1 MTDRILFN
9 AFSQCCPTPQSEG
22 QWKNPRD
29 RSVPGFNEPEFW
41 IDLAKTAE
49 RGCFDSLFFA
59 DVHGVYDIYGGNMD
73 AGIRHGIQVPGNDP
87 TLLLPLLAHETK
99 NLGFI
104 VTYSTSYF
112 APFIAAKTFTS
123 LDHFTRGRIGWN
135 IVTSYLQS
143 AGRNGLG
150 KTIGHDERYDMAE
163 EYMDVCYKLWE
174 LSWEDDALVYD
185 HQNDSLID
193 PKRVHLINH
202 EGKNFQV
209 EGPHMCTPTRQRTP
223 FLVQAGQSS
232 RGYAFSTKHAEA
244 QFVVFQNKE
253 KAAEGEKLVRQL
265 EAEAGRAPHSMKLM
279 QGIGVVVAE
288 TEQEAKSKLARYKE
302 YASVEG
308 ALALFGGWTGVD
320 LKGFKPEDPLG
331 AFESEGMKHLAAF
344 FGDIDPDKDWTF
356 ADMCDYMKL
365 TSVCPV
371 ICGTPTQVADELE
384 QWIEQGKVDGF
395 NLMPVDQPGTL
406 RDFVDLVVPEL
417 QRRGRM
423 RTKYPD
429 GNPTLRELYEDGG
442 NGTLAP
448 DHPARRVSISPAN
461 LDDSLKSAG

>member
-1 MTDRILFN
+1 MADRILIN

-29 RSVPGFNEPEFW
+29 RSVPGFNDPEFW

-59 DVHGVYDIYGGNMD
+59 DVHGVYDVYGGNME

-87 TLLLPLLAHETK
+87 TLLLPLLAHETTH
-99 NLGFI
+99 LGFI

-112 APFIAAKTFTS
+112 PPFITAKTFSS

-143 AGRNGLG
+143 ATRNGLG
-150 KTIGHDERYDMAE
+150 EMLNHDERYDKAE

-185 HQNDSLID
+185 QKNDSLINPD
-193 PKRVHLINH
+193 RVHLIKH
-202 EGKNFQV
+202 AGKHFNV
-209 EGPHMCTPTRQRTP
+209 EGPHMSTPTRQRTP
-223 FLVQAGQSS
+223 FLVQAGQST

-244 QFVVFQNKE
+244 QFVVFQTRE
-253 KAAEGEKLVRQL
+253 RARAGEKLVREL
-265 EAEAGRAPHSMKLM
+265 EAQAGRSPGSLKLM

-288 TEQEAKSKLARYKE
+288 TEREAKAKLERYKQ
-302 YASVEG
+302 YATVEG

-331 AFESEGMKHLAAF
+331 AFESDGMQHLAAF
-344 FGDIDPDKDWTF
+344 FGEIDPEKDWTF

-371 ICGTPTQVADELE
+371 LCGTPERVADELE
-384 QWIEQGKVDGF
+384 AWVDDGKVDGF
-395 NLMPVDQPGTL
+395 NVMPVDQPGTL

-423 RTKYPD
+423 RTEYPQ
-429 GNPTLRELYEDGG
+429 GTPTLRELYEDGG
-442 NGTLAP
+442 DGHIAA
-448 DHPARRVSISPAN
+448 DHPARNITLS
-461 LDDSLKSAG
+461 D